1 MKLLAIVIIGICLF
15 FILGKTSWK
24 QYIDE
29 KYVELKKSSLQQV
42 AIVNLKKETAGL
54 PDSVKKYFNLV
65 LNDRLPIINHALV
78 TQSGG
83 FRAKP
88 EITNWSKME
97 AEQLFS
103 TSPRAFIWNSTISMV
118 PGVSINVCDS
128 YIGGQ
133 GEMKG
138 RILSAFTLIY
148 EKNKKELNEGALQ
161 RYLAESVWFPTALL
175 PSQGVAWKELD
186 EFRAEASIVDSGN
199 VVSLEFEFNQKGEII
214 SVYTPKR
221 YREVGGKYEPTPWKG
236 TFSNYTNVGGYFIP
250 KGGEVAWLLKD
261 GVYSYWKASL
271 VKIGRASCRERV

>member
-1 MKLLAIVIIGICLF
+1 MKYFSIILTIAIVGVS
-15 FILGKTSWK
+15 FILIMGRISWK

-42 AIVNLKKETAGL
+42 AIVDLKKETVGL
-54 PDSVKKYFNLV
+54 PGSVKRYFNLV
-65 LNDRLPIINHALV
+65 LNDGVPMINRAQV
-78 TQSGG
+78 AQYGG

-88 EITNWSKME
+88 EMTKWSQME
-97 AEQLFS
+97 AEQLFL
-103 TSPRAFIWNSTISMV
+103 TNPRAFIWNSTISMV

-128 YIGGQ
+128 YIDGQ

-161 RYLAESVWFPTALL
+161 RHLAESVWFPTALL
-175 PSQGVAWKELD
+175 PSQGVVWKELD

-199 VVSLEFEFNQKGEII
+199 EVSLEFEFNEKGEIV

-221 YREVGGKYEPTPWKG
+221 YREVDGKYEPTPWKG
-236 TFSNYTNVGGYFIP
+236 TFSNYTNVDGYFIP
-250 KGGEVAWLLKD
+250 KEGEVSWLLLD
-261 GVYSYWKASL
+261 GAYSYWKASL
-271 VKIGRASCRERV
+271 VSVEYE